1 MGGVIIFGALE
12 HATRK
17 TTLRLNKILCICR
30 IVTICMTR
38 FQRQDEDE
46 LNRYDAVKAEE
57 NLRQK
62 QKTRATHSEKHG

>member
-12 HATRK
+12 HPTRK

-46 LNRYDAVKAEE
+46 DE
-57 NLRQK
+57 
-62 QKTRATHSEKHG
+62 